1 MWLCFYGLWLPAL
14 QASGMG
20 RWASP
25 GRVAGL
31 HSARGPVGSWLVKAF
46 RWNDLSKH
54 RRSLFARQL
63 AVKGVEDKRR
73 NLV

>member
-1 MWLCFYGLWLPAL
+1 MVVFLWLVAASPAG
-14 QASGMG
+14 QRMG

-25 GRVAGL
+25 GRVAEL